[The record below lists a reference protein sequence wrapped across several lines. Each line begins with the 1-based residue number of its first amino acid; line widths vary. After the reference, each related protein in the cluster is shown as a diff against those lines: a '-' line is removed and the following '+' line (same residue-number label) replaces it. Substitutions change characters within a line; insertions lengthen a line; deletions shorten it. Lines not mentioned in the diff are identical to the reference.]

1 MQRVKG
7 SERHCAT
14 PRSGVVAR
22 MLRPVSCQQ
31 HPSFSESS
39 CAIKL
44 DEIISILTFE
54 IAGGTNHQDRPTLS
68 WIEIRRRR
76 QNGDRIW
83 RYNVSALGSQR
94 FFLRAQRDVALH
106 R

>member
-1 MQRVKG
+1 
-7 SERHCAT
+7 
-14 PRSGVVAR
+14 

-31 HPSFSESS
+31 HPSVSESS

-54 IAGGTNHQDRPTLS
+54 IAGGTGYQHGPAFSR
-68 WIEIRRRR
+68 IEIRRRR
-76 QNGDRIW
+76 QNGDCIW
-83 RYNVSALGSQR
+83 RYNVSALAGQR